1 MAGALVRS
9 RLTAIPH
16 FVSWAEPNHKRAP
29 ASARSRSNHK
39 TKLRFIGVRLQLF
52 MYINIQ
58 KTFLAGVEP
67 ATSGFGDLRSN
78 PTELQEDFISD
89 FITDYLQSRPKSSV
103 GALATI
109 ALDEIIST
117 PVAAIL

>member
-1 MAGALVRS
+1 M
-9 RLTAIPH
+9 
-16 FVSWAEPNHKRAP
+16 
-29 ASARSRSNHK
+29 
-39 TKLRFIGVRLQLF
+39 
-52 MYINIQ
+52 
-58 KTFLAGVEP
+58 AGVEP

-117 PVAAIL
+117 PVAAML